1 MEKGK
6 ILQVLGAVIDVEFPS
21 GDLPMIKDALTVEL
35 DGKTKVMEVAQ
46 HMGNNVVR
54 AIMLAASDGL
64 SKGMEVT
71 ATGSCIKVPVGTCT
85 LGRMFNVLGE
95 AIDGKGQPQAE
106 TKWEIHRL
114 NLKTKAP

>member
-54 AIMLAASDGL
+54 AIMLAASD
-64 SKGMEVT
+64 
-71 ATGSCIKVPVGTCT
+71 
-85 LGRMFNVLGE
+85 
-95 AIDGKGQPQAE
+95 
-106 TKWEIHRL
+106 
-114 NLKTKAP
+114 